1 METLNNEKAERINQ
15 DINDT
20 LKLVNQWLENKE
32 QSHAYIIGY
41 LQGALK
47 NISIAL
53 NVNK

>member
-1 METLNNEKAERINQ
+1 MKSLNNEKAERINQ

-20 LKLVNQWLENKE
+20 LKIVNKWFETKE
-32 QSHAYIIGY
+32 QSHAFIIGY

-47 NISIAL
+47 SISITL

>member
-1 METLNNEKAERINQ
+1 MKATKQDKVERINQ

-20 LKLVNQWLENKE
+20 LKIVNQWFENKE

-47 NISIAL
+47 NISITL